1 MKSIIILEE
10 MINSLPPEYLLIKK
24 GLLSA
29 VNKIEEDIKDNYVLR
44 EHSVTWGV
52 LDFVSR
58 AENAEG
64 EGWKK
69 VYDEEAFED
78 ELISMIS
85 NHDASVGITWDTIDY
100 YLENC
105 KF

>member
-24 GLLSA
+24 ALLSE
-29 VNKIEEDIKDNYVLR
+29 VNKIKEDIADNYVLR

-52 LDFVSR
+52 LDFVSK
-58 AENAEG
+58 AEKIYG
-64 EGWKK
+64 ENWEI
-69 VYDEEAFED
+69 VYNKELFED
-78 ELISMIS
+78 ELISMI
-85 NHDASVGITWDTIDY
+85 NKHDATIGITWDTIDY
-100 YLENC
+100 HLDNC